1 MIKDDPR
8 LDENYNLKPFKDKS
22 LHNIALD
29 DKNSLKRQI
38 DDKEPNIDWYI
49 GKQVREFSEMKID
62 GERLIDKLSAY
73 HTFLGI
79 VMNEPK
85 KVKVYIK
92 GKYND
97 KR

>member
-1 MIKDDPR
+1 MIKDEHK
-8 LDENYNLKPFKDKS
+8 LSENDNLKPFKDKS

-38 DDKEPNIDWYI
+38 DDKENIDWYI
-49 GKQVREFSEMKID
+49 GKQVRDIYEMKLD
-62 GERLIDKLSAY
+62 GEPLIDKLSGY

-92 GKYND
+92 GGIQ
-97 KR
+97 

>member
-1 MIKDDPR
+1 MKKNEHK
-8 LDENYNLKPFKDKS
+8 LGENDNLKPFKDKS
-22 LHNIALD
+22 LHSIALD

-38 DDKEPNIDWYI
+38 EDKEPNIDWRI

-62 GERLIDKLSAY
+62 GERLIDKLSGY

-79 VMNEPK
+79 VMNGQKSKE
-85 KVKVYIK
+85 VYK
-92 GKYND
+92 GGYND

>member
-1 MIKDDPR
+1 MIKDEHKLSKNNCIR
-8 LDENYNLKPFKDKS
+8 REKDKS

-62 GERLIDKLSAY
+62 GERLIDKLSGY

-92 GKYND
+92 GGYND

>member
-1 MIKDDPR
+1 MIP
-8 LDENYNLKPFKDKS
+8 DEHKLSQNNCIRREKDKS

-38 DDKEPNIDWYI
+38 EEKEPNIDWYI

-62 GERLIDKLSAY
+62 GERLIDKLSGY

-79 VMNEPK
+79 VMNGQKSEGL
-85 KVKVYIK
+85 YK
-92 GKYND
+92 GGYND

>member
-1 MIKDDPR
+1 MRKNEHK
-8 LDENYNLKPFKDKS
+8 LGENDNLRAFKGES
-22 LHNIALD
+22 LHSIALD

-49 GKQVREFSEMKID
+49 GKQVREFSEMKLD

-92 GKYND
+92 GEYND

>member
-1 MIKDDPR
+1 MKKDEHK
-8 LDENYNLKPFKDKS
+8 LGENDNLKPFNDKS

-38 DDKEPNIDWYI
+38 DDKENIDWYI
-49 GKQVREFSEMKID
+49 GKQVRDISEMKID
-62 GERLIDKLSAY
+62 GERLIDKLSGY

-85 KVKVYIK
+85 KVKVYIR
-92 GKYND
+92 GIQW
-97 KR
+97 

>member
-1 MIKDDPR
+1 MKKDEHK
-8 LDENYNLKPFKDKS
+8 LSENDNLKPFKDKS

-38 DDKEPNIDWYI
+38 EDKEPNIDWYI

-62 GERLIDKLSAY
+62 GERLIDKLSGY

-79 VMNEPK
+79 VMDEPK

-92 GKYND
+92 GGYND